1 MKKTESIEAILDNS
15 NLLRMN
21 TPDRELRKHNI
32 RCKNASD
39 DSSEDDNDVAE
50 PPPPIVR
57 QQVCP
62 TLHGLH

>member
-1 MKKTESIEAILDNS
+1 MKKTESVEAILDNS
-15 NLLRMN
+15 NLLRMD
-21 TPDRELRKHNI
+21 TPNRELGKHNI
-32 RCKNASD
+32 GCKNASN
-39 DSSEDDNDVAE
+39 DSLEDDNDVAE